1 MLRAAQDFM
10 NELSA
15 EQRDRVLYPFEH
27 EERFNWNYVPV
38 KRNGVPFRE
47 MSQAQRESA
56 HRLLRSAL
64 SDSGYQKAVDIMVL
78 EGILGEIETGTASRF
93 RRDPDGYFLTLFG
106 NLALGTDPWG
116 WRIDGHHLSLTVSV
130 DGERKVASTPAFW
143 GANPAR
149 VPSGERTGWRVLR
162 DEEDLAR
169 GLLRALPVDLRGAA
183 RIADEAPSDILTRNS
198 KVARIGD
205 PAGVPVS
212 EMPPAQKETVTRIL
226 KLYASNLRPD
236 LGEAHLSRI
245 RRAGVDRLHFAW
257 AGGVRPG
264 EKHYY
269 RIHGPTHLVEYDNTQ
284 NDANHIHSV
293 LRDLE
298 NDFGLDPLRDHYA
311 DCEHDSQP

>member
-1 MLRAAQDFM
+1 MLGAARDFL

-15 EQRDRVLYPFEH
+15 DQRNRVLYAFDN

-47 MSQAQRESA
+47 MSPAQRASA

-78 EGILGEIETGTASRF
+78 EGILGQIESQASSRF
-93 RRDPDGYFLTLFG
+93 QRDPDGYFLTLFG
-106 NLALGTDPWG
+106 DIASGAEPWG

-130 DGERKVASTPAFW
+130 GAERRVASTPAFW

-149 VPSGERTGWRVLR
+149 VPSGERKGWRVLR

-169 GLLRALPVDLRGAA
+169 GLLNALPEDMQAEV

-205 PAGVPVS
+205 PAGLPVS
-212 EMPPAQKETVTRIL
+212 AMPPAQKEAVIRIL
-226 KLYASNLRPD
+226 ELYAANLRTD

-245 RRAGVDRLHFAW
+245 RKAGVDRLHFAW

-298 NDFGLDPLRDHYA
+298 DDFGLDPLRKHYA
-311 DCEHDSQP
+311 DCEHEA

>member
-1 MLRAAQDFM
+1 MLRTAQDFL

-15 EQRDRVLYPFEH
+15 DQRNRILYPFDH

-47 MSQAQRESA
+47 MSKVQRDAA
-56 HRLLRSAL
+56 HRLLMSAL
-64 SDSGYQKAVDIMVL
+64 SDTGYQKAVDIMVL
-78 EGILGEIETGTASRF
+78 EGILGRIEDQTTSRF

-106 NLALGTDPWG
+106 DLDSGTGTWG

-130 DGERKVASTPAFW
+130 GAEKKVASTPAFW

-149 VPSGERTGWRVLR
+149 VPSGERKGWRVLR
-162 DEEDLAR
+162 SEEDMAR
-169 GLLRALPVDLRGAA
+169 GILKALPDDLQAVV
-183 RIADEAPSDILTRNS
+183 RIEAEAPSDILTRNN
-198 KVARIGD
+198 KAVRIGD
-205 PAGVPVS
+205 PAGLPAS
-212 EMPPAQKETVTRIL
+212 AMPPRQKEALVQL
-226 KLYASNLRPD
+226 LELYAANLRWD
-236 LGEAHLSRI
+236 LAEAHVECI

-257 AGGVRPG
+257 AGGTRPG

-298 NDFGLDPLRDHYA
+298 NDFGLDPLQKHYA
-311 DCEHDSQP
+311 DCEHDS

>member
-1 MLRAAQDFM
+1 MLRTAQDFL

-15 EQRDRVLYPFEH
+15 DQRNRILYPFDH

-47 MSQAQRESA
+47 MSKVQRDAA
-56 HRLLRSAL
+56 HRLLMSAL
-64 SDSGYQKAVDIMVL
+64 SDTGYQKAVDIMVL
-78 EGILGEIETGTASRF
+78 EGILGRIEDQTTSRF

-106 NLALGTDPWG
+106 DLVSGTGTWG

-130 DGERKVASTPAFW
+130 GAEKKVASTPAFW

-149 VPSGERTGWRVLR
+149 VPSGERKGWRVLR
-162 DEEDLAR
+162 SEEDMAR
-169 GLLRALPVDLRGAA
+169 GILKALPDDLQAVV
-183 RIADEAPSDILTRNS
+183 RIEAEAPSDILTRNN
-198 KVARIGD
+198 KAVRIGD
-205 PAGVPVS
+205 PAGLPAS
-212 EMPPAQKETVTRIL
+212 AMPPRQKEALVQL
-226 KLYASNLRPD
+226 LELYAANLRWD
-236 LGEAHLSRI
+236 LAEAHVERI
-245 RRAGVDRLHFAW
+245 RMAGVDRLHFAW
-257 AGGVRPG
+257 AGGTRPG

-298 NDFGLDPLRDHYA
+298 NDFGLDPLQKHYT
-311 DCEHDSQP
+311 DCEHDS

>member
-1 MLRAAQDFM
+1 MLGAARDFM

-15 EQRDRVLYPFEH
+15 DQRNRVLYAFDN

-47 MSQAQRESA
+47 MSPAQRASA

-78 EGILGEIETGTASRF
+78 EGILGQIESQASSRF
-93 RRDPDGYFLTLFG
+93 QRDPDGYFLTLFG
-106 NLALGTDPWG
+106 DIASGTEPWG

-130 DGERKVASTPAFW
+130 GAERKVASTPAFW

-149 VPSGERTGWRVLR
+149 VPSGERKGWRVLR

-169 GLLRALPVDLRGAA
+169 GLLNALPEDLQAEV
-183 RIADEAPSDILTRNS
+183 RIADEAPSDILTRNC

-205 PAGVPVS
+205 PAGLPVS
-212 EMPPAQKETVTRIL
+212 AMAPAQKEAVIRIL
-226 KLYASNLRPD
+226 ELYAANLRTD

-245 RRAGVDRLHFAW
+245 RKAGVDRLHFAW

-298 NDFGLDPLRDHYA
+298 DDFGLDPLRKHYA
-311 DCEHDSQP
+311 DCEHDA

>member
-1 MLRAAQDFM
+1 MLGAAQDFM
-10 NELSA
+10 NELSTD
-15 EQRDRVLYPFEH
+15 QRNRVLYAFDH
-27 EERFNWNYVPV
+27 EERYNWNYVPV

-78 EGILGEIETGTASRF
+78 EGILGEIESRTVSRF
-93 RRDPDGYFLTLFG
+93 SRDPDGYFLTLFG
-106 NLALGTDPWG
+106 DLASGTRPWG

-130 DGERKVASTPAFW
+130 GAEKKVASTPAFW

-149 VPSGERTGWRVLR
+149 VPSGERKGWRVLR

-169 GLLRALPVDLRGAA
+169 GLLKALPEDLQAA
-183 RIADEAPSDILTRNS
+183 ALIADEAPSDILTRNS

-212 EMPPAQKETVTRIL
+212 EMPPAQKDAVMGIL
-226 KLYASNLRPD
+226 KLYAENLRAD
-236 LGEAHLSRI
+236 LGEAHIARI

-298 NDFGLDPLRDHYA
+298 NDFGLDPLQNHYEN
-311 DCEHDSQP
+311 CEHDS

>member
-1 MLRAAQDFM
+1 MLREAQDFM
-10 NELSA
+10 NELTE
-15 EQRDRVLYPFEH
+15 EQRKRILFAFEH

-47 MSQAQRESA
+47 MSQAQRDAA
-56 HRLLRSAL
+56 HCLLKCAL
-64 SDSGYQKAVDIMVL
+64 SDAGYQKALDIMVL
-78 EGILGEIETGTASRF
+78 EGILGQIEAQTTSRF

-106 NLALGTDPWG
+106 DLASGTGTWG

-130 DGERKVASTPAFW
+130 GTEKKVASTPAFW

-149 VPSGERTGWRVLR
+149 VPSGEHQGWRVLR

-169 GLLRALPVDLRGAA
+169 GVLNALPGDLQSTV
-183 RIADEAPSDILTRNS
+183 RIAADAPSDILTRNS

-205 PAGVPVS
+205 PAGLPVS
-212 EMPPAQKETVTRIL
+212 EMPPPQKDAVMRIL
-226 KLYASNLRPD
+226 DVYATNLRPD
-236 LGEAHLSRI
+236 LAQAHLARI
-245 RRAGVDRLHFAW
+245 RKAGVGRLHFAW
-257 AGGVRPG
+257 AGGIQPG

-284 NDANHIHSV
+284 NDGNHIHSV

-298 NDFGLDPLRDHYA
+298 NDFGLDPLQNHYA
-311 DCEHDSQP
+311 NSEHD

>member
-1 MLRAAQDFM
+1 MLRAAQDFI
-10 NELSA
+10 NELSTD
-15 EQRDRVLYPFEH
+15 QRNRVLYAFEH

-38 KRNGVPFRE
+38 KRNGVPFRG
-47 MSQAQRESA
+47 MSPEQREAA

-78 EGILGEIETGTASRF
+78 EGILGQIESRSVSRF
-93 RRDPDGYFLTLFG
+93 DRDPDGYFLTLFG
-106 NLALGTDPWG
+106 DLASGTEPWG
-116 WRIDGHHLSLTVSV
+116 WRIDGHHLSVTVSV
-130 DGERKVASTPAFW
+130 GAEKKVSATPAFW

-149 VPSGERTGWRVLR
+149 VPSGEKKGWRILR
-162 DEEDLAR
+162 DEEDTAR
-169 GLLRALPVDLRGAA
+169 GLLRALPEDLQAA
-183 RIADEAPSDILTRNS
+183 VRIADEAPSDILTRNS

-205 PAGVPVS
+205 PAGLPVS
-212 EMPPAQKETVTRIL
+212 DMPPPQKETVMRIL
-226 KLYASNLRPD
+226 NLYASNLRTD
-236 LGEAHLSRI
+236 LGEAHLTRI
-245 RRAGVDRLHFAW
+245 RSAGVDRLHFAW

-298 NDFGLDPLRDHYA
+298 NDFGLDPLQNHYA
-311 DCEHDSQP
+311 YCEHDS

>member
-10 NELSA
+10 NELSTD
-15 EQRDRVLYPFEH
+15 QRNRALYAFDH

-38 KRNGVPFRE
+38 KRNGVPFRG
-47 MSQAQRESA
+47 MSPKQREAA

-78 EGILGEIETGTASRF
+78 EGILGQIESRAISRF
-93 RRDPDGYFLTLFG
+93 DRDPDGYFLTLFG
-106 NLALGTDPWG
+106 DLATGAEPWG
-116 WRIDGHHLSLTVSV
+116 WRIDGHHLSVTVSV
-130 DGERKVASTPAFW
+130 GAEKKVSATPAFW

-149 VPSGERTGWRVLR
+149 VPSGERKGWRVLR
-162 DEEDLAR
+162 DEEDTAR
-169 GLLRALPVDLRGAA
+169 GLLRALPEDLQATVL
-183 RIADEAPSDILTRNS
+183 IADEAPSDILTRNS

-205 PAGVPVS
+205 PAGLPVS
-212 EMPPAQKETVTRIL
+212 DMPPAQKETVMRIL
-226 KLYASNLRPD
+226 KLYAANLRTD
-236 LGEAHLSRI
+236 LGEAHLTRI
-245 RRAGVDRLHFAW
+245 RSAGVERLHFAW

-298 NDFGLDPLRDHYA
+298 NDFGLDPLRNHYA
-311 DCEHDSQP
+311 DCEHDS

>member
-10 NELSA
+10 NELSTG
-15 EQRDRVLYPFEH
+15 QRNRVLYAFDH

-38 KRNGVPFRE
+38 KRNGLPFRG
-47 MSQAQRESA
+47 MSPEQREAA

-78 EGILGEIETGTASRF
+78 EGILGRIESRSVSRF
-93 RRDPDGYFLTLFG
+93 DRDPDGYFLTLFG
-106 NLALGTDPWG
+106 DLASGTEPWG
-116 WRIDGHHLSLTVSV
+116 WRIDGHHLSVTVSV
-130 DGERKVASTPAFW
+130 GAEKEVSATPAFW

-149 VPSGERTGWRVLR
+149 VPSGERKGWRVLR
-162 DEEDLAR
+162 DEEDTAR
-169 GLLRALPVDLRGAA
+169 GLLRALPEDLQAA
-183 RIADEAPSDILTRNS
+183 VRIADEAPSDILTRNS

-205 PAGVPVS
+205 PAGLPVS
-212 EMPPAQKETVTRIL
+212 DMPPAQKETVMRIL
-226 KLYASNLRPD
+226 KLYAANLRTD
-236 LGEAHLSRI
+236 LGEAHLTRI
-245 RRAGVDRLHFAW
+245 RSAGVDRLHFAW

-298 NDFGLDPLRDHYA
+298 NDFGLDPLRNHYA
-311 DCEHDSQP
+311 DCEHDS